1 VIDGALKPYLQ
12 RSAAAHAVL
21 LLTALFVFPKSAL
34 KADKVYMIDFVGG
47 TTLQS
52 AGARETPT
60 AAAAAA
66 ANPKLGPQTDPD
78 SISTDRRRGPV
89 ALPRPSLLKG
99 WTEPKPD
106 EKPAASAGT
115 ATNAPASAPG
125 PGGTAGASAGVST
138 DLPNFPYPWYISQIR
153 LMLWQAWQRRM
164 PRYPGEGVVVFSIM
178 RNGAFTDLRLEES
191 SGDSA
196 FDSAA
201 LESVAAAAPFP
212 ALPSDF
218 REQFLKIHLALRSE

>member
-1 VIDGALKPYLQ
+1 MNGTLKPYLQ

-21 LLTALFVFPKSAL
+21 LFAAFFVFPKSAL
-34 KADKVYMIDFVGG
+34 KSDKVYMIDFVGG

-78 SISTDRRRGPV
+78 SISTDKRRGPV
-89 ALPRPSLLKG
+89 PLPRPSLLKG
-99 WTEPKPD
+99 WTEPKED
-106 EKPAASAGT
+106 KPASSGSAAT
-115 ATNAPASAPG
+115 AAPAAAAG

-164 PRYPGEGVVVFSIM
+164 PRYPGEGVVVFAIM

-191 SGDSA
+191 SGDST
-196 FDSAA
+196 FDDAA
-201 LESVAAAAPFP
+201 LESVRAAAPFP
-212 ALPSDF
+212 ALPTDF
-218 REQFLKIHLALRSE
+218 REQFLKIHLALRSDG